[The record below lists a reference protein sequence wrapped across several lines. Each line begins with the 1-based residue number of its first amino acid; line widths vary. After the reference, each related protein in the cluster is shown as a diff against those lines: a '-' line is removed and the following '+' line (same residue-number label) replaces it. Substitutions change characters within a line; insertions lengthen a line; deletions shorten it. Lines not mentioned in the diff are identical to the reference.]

1 MLHAAEVIV
10 IPQTVCR
17 MRQRKANPKSKR
29 QAQAYTRGLRVLTRM
44 RDGESLSHAAR
55 IEHIKPATARKY
67 LGRHLRQG
75 ASGKRWIPSKSD
87 RLTAEMNVLTPLGP
101 ITVPVRGSRERLR
114 LGRYTT
120 AVARWRRD
128 KPGAEADIAAF
139 AGQTV
144 SGYPLI
150 TDINLLASLEDAGV
164 LGFEELYASL
174 VRGS

>member
-1 MLHAAEVIV
+1 
-10 IPQTVCR
+10 
-17 MRQRKANPKSKR
+17 MRRRKANPRGKP
-29 QAQAYTRGLRVLTRM
+29 QARAYTRAVRVLTRM

-55 IEHIKPATARKY
+55 VEHIKPTTARKY

-75 ASGKRWIPSKSD
+75 APGKRWNPSKSD

-101 ITVPVRGSRERLR
+101 ITVAVRGSRERLR

-120 AVARWRRD
+120 AVARWRRGE
-128 KPGAEADIAAF
+128 PGAEADIAAF

-144 SGYPLI
+144 GGHPLI
-150 TDINLLASLEDAGV
+150 TDVNLLAALEDAGV

-174 VRGS
+174 VRGA